1 VFLASGDHAFGT
13 RPPMTFL
20 AGSGSAKDVNGTTQ
34 RLVGP
39 SQRLQCGELTLRMFV
54 TVPMAII
61 NASYEAA
68 FLELSNP
75 GSLSPV
81 VTGASTLK
89 REKIGGGRILDI
101 LVDQG

>member
-1 VFLASGDHAFGT
+1 
-13 RPPMTFL
+13 
-20 AGSGSAKDVNGTTQ
+20 
-34 RLVGP
+34 
-39 SQRLQCGELTLRMFV
+39 
-54 TVPMAII
+54 MAII